1 MSALWAPAIRGRD
14 ATRNTRAPAKKAD
27 LRAVPS
33 RRTRLARVPFL
44 IVLVV
49 VFGLGM
55 TGLLMLNTTL
65 QNQAFQARDLDRR
78 ATELAYA
85 QGELEA
91 QIDQLGAP
99 QELARRASSLGM
111 RANPEPAFLVAPT
124 GKVIGE
130 PKVVTGSEIPS
141 LIVKSPQELAAEKA
155 AAKAKAEAKAAAK
168 TAAAEAKAEQA
179 KIDAARAE
187 ADAKTKAEQKAAAE
201 KAAGGASASKPGSRP
216 TTKSSTSK
224 GRG

>member
-1 MSALWAPAIRGRD
+1 MSALWAPVTGWKDGTRSARPV
-14 ATRNTRAPAKKAD
+14 ATKAN
-27 LRAVPS
+27 LRAVPV

-65 QNQAFQARDLDRR
+65 QNQAFQARDLNRQ

-124 GKVIGE
+124 GKVIGD
-130 PKVVTGSEIPS
+130 PKTVTGSEVPS

-168 TAAAEAKAEQA
+168 AAAADAKAEQA
-179 KIDAARAE
+179 KIDAARAAAE
-187 ADAKTKAEQKAAAE
+187 AKTKAEQKAAAE
-201 KAAGGASASKPGSRP
+201 RAAGG
-216 TTKSSTSK
+216 TTSTTTSGDPE